1 MTDDQLNQTLARI
14 ANHIE
19 ALSQSMDRFES
30 HLERVE
36 DAQAEDRRRHD
47 EVQARADARLTRL
60 ENITMMFLRTVRRER
75 SDLREKI
82 SALADAQIK
91 AEARQARL
99 EEAMAEMAQAVTKTN
114 RRLDTLESNGRSEK
128 EQS

>member
-82 SALADAQIK
+82 
-91 AEARQARL
+91 
-99 EEAMAEMAQAVTKTN
+99 
-114 RRLDTLESNGRSEK
+114 
-128 EQS
+128 